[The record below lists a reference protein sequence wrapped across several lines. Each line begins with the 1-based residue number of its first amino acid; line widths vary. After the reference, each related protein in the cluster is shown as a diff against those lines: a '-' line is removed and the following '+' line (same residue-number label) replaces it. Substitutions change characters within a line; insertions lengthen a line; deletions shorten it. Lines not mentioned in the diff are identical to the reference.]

1 MKKVDMNQ
9 HKQSAVDKSLFRD
22 SRLSPK
28 FLAVQFHSDIHNEYQ
43 TCIKVKKKPKN
54 KFKKIK

>member
-28 FLAVQFHSDIHNEYQ
+28 FLAVQFHSDIH
-43 TCIKVKKKPKN
+43 IKY
-54 KFKKIK
+54 